1 MKTLNPK
8 DVSTISF
15 SYDKTAGSALLYDKD
30 NNSVDLSDVSL
41 FQHFLTN
48 STSTKP
54 IDWYIARTPGTPP
67 IPNPLGRFELR
78 DPIRPP
84 LPNPP
89 GREAF
94 LLVGTLEP
102 RRDIPNISSTKFGK
116 YDESSSGKVIPL
128 ARIYGDPSFRPPKS
142 WLPEGYELFTVSSEA
157 YDSYKGDSFLDF
169 YAVPIG
175 LFTKQ
180 E

>member
-30 NNSVDLSDVSL
+30 NNLVDLSDVSL

-94 LLVGTLEP
+94 LLVGTIEP